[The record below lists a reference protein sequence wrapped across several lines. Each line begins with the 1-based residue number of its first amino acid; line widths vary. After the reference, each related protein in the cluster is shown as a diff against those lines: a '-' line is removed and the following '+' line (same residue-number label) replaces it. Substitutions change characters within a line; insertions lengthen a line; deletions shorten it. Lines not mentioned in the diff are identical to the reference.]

1 MKAVLF
7 VCATALL
14 APALD
19 SAPKAL
25 LQRPTMSRTAIVF
38 SYAGDL
44 WSTPR
49 TGGKATRLTSGVGV
63 ETDAEFS
70 PDGSMVA
77 FTGEYDGNVDVF
89 IVPAAGGVPKR
100 LTYHPALDRVIGW
113 TPDGQ
118 RIIFRSTRQSMGR
131 DCQLFTV
138 SINGGLP
145 TALPFPLA
153 AAGAFS
159 PDGKRFV
166 YRPSTP
172 ARTRRSTT
180 TSPGSATAAAAPV
193 IWIANMADLSTEKI
207 PRQNSNDWNPMWSAI
222 RSISYRTATGR

>member
-1 MKAVLF
+1 
-7 VCATALL
+7 
-14 APALD
+14 
-19 SAPKAL
+19 
-25 LQRPTMSRTAIVF
+25 MSRTAIAF

-44 WSTPR
+44 WTAPR
-49 TGGKATRLTSGVGV
+49 TGAKATRLTSGVGV
-63 ETDAEFS
+63 ETDASFS

-113 TPDGQ
+113 APDGQ

-138 SINGGLP
+138 SIDGGLP
-145 TALPFPLA
+145 TALPLPLA

-159 PDGKRFV
+159 PDGQRFV
-166 YRPSTP
+166 Y
-172 ARTRRSTT
+172 
-180 TSPGSATAAAAPV
+180 APV
-193 IWIANMADLSTEKI
+193 DYRANAPFNYYVAWKRYRGGLASYLWIANMADLEHGE
-207 PRQNSNDWNPMWSAI
+207 NPAPGLERRVPHVDR
-222 RSISYRTATGR
+222 RSDLFLIGPQRADDAVPV